1 MNANDSPINYK
12 FVFFFIVLIIFNF
25 RIETNTS
32 KRRRKLRNNN
42 TILSKQKS
50 SDDDQLIQQTYFYN
64 QKDFNYMHDYDYN
77 YNYNEFYEKKIDY
90 WNITKVP
97 KGMYIN
103 KYFENEIKFFHFFQ
117 NLKKMPKNLSAPIV
131 QKEKKNILQNI
142 SNNVGMNVS
151 SINEI
156 YFNTEFRFGNELIA
170 INKFIFFCEI
180 IGVKKIIINSDN
192 NLYIK
197 NTIYDK
203 EYNLTIEINNN
214 NNLTEINNNNYFN
227 NNFENN
233 NYQNNYVIDMEKP
246 GYYTKYNQNFTFT
259 NSNSFPNLFMLF
271 FNLKIENRFSVIK
284 AEILKNLPKVKVK
297 LNDLYIHIRSGDI
310 FSKEASS
317 PSFAPSY
324 AQLPLCFYTK
334 IIEQNKFNKIYIIS
348 EDKLNPIIDI
358 LLTKYKNIIYNNN
371 SLETDISYLIYAYNI
386 VGSISSFITS
396 IIKLNDNLK
405 KFWEY
410 DIYQMEHKLYHLHH
424 SLYDYPRNY
433 TIYRMEPSEEYKKE
447 MYIWTKSDKQLKIMI
462 NDTCPN
468 KFKIKKKKKK

>member
-1 MNANDSPINYK
+1 M
-12 FVFFFIVLIIFNF
+12 
-25 RIETNTS
+25 
-32 KRRRKLRNNN
+32 
-42 TILSKQKS
+42 
-50 SDDDQLIQQTYFYN
+50 
-64 QKDFNYMHDYDYN
+64 
-77 YNYNEFYEKKIDY
+77 
-90 WNITKVP
+90 
-97 KGMYIN
+97 
-103 KYFENEIKFFHFFQ
+103 
-117 NLKKMPKNLSAPIV
+117 
-131 QKEKKNILQNI
+131 
-142 SNNVGMNVS
+142 
-151 SINEI
+151 
-156 YFNTEFRFGNELIA
+156 
-170 INKFIFFCEI
+170 
-180 IGVKKIIINSDN
+180 
-192 NLYIK
+192 
-197 NTIYDK
+197 
-203 EYNLTIEINNN
+203 
-214 NNLTEINNNNYFN
+214 
-227 NNFENN
+227 
-233 NYQNNYVIDMEKP
+233 
-246 GYYTKYNQNFTFT
+246 
-259 NSNSFPNLFMLF
+259 F

-433 TIYRMEPSEEYKKE
+433 TIYRMEPSEKYKKE
-447 MYIWTKSDKQLKIMI
+447 MYVWTKSDKQLKIMI

-468 KFKIKKKKKK
+468 KFKTILPNKK